1 MISAIRPPRMP
12 IGCSSFSATS
22 IRCVS
27 GSNREADAEE
37 GSVII
42 TRRSLLQTSLVL
54 IAAVRVHAAA
64 VVSTLAGT
72 GTPGFSDHEVNN
84 PYGIIFGPDGGL
96 YFCDLDNQR
105 IRRLDLGTSRITTI
119 AGNGQKGY
127 GGDAAPATAA
137 SRNMAHEIQ
146 FDALR
151 NMYIAERDNHGV

>member
-1 MISAIRPPRMP
+1 MP

-22 IRCVS
+22 IRCAS

-37 GSVII
+37 ASVII
-42 TRRSLLQTSLVL
+42 TRRSLLQTGLVL
-54 IAAVRVHAAA
+54 IAAVRAHAAA

-105 IRRLDLGTSRITTI
+105 IRRLDLRTRQTTTI
-119 AGNGQKGY
+119 AGNGQKAYSGD
-127 GGDAAPATAA
+127 GGAAIAA
-137 SRNMAHEIQ
+137 ALNMPHEIP
-146 FDALR
+146 FDARGHL
-151 NMYIAERDNHGV
+151 YVDE